1 MDAQHYER
9 DRGIFLMY
17 STNLAHPVDVYD
29 KCTFIK
35 WLFVADGDKHTT
47 LWQRDKLF
55 LPSSNCNIGG
65 HMD

>member
-1 MDAQHYER
+1 MNLPKGYLLGGQR
-9 DRGIFLMY
+9 DNTMRAIEDFFFMY

-47 LWQRDKLF
+47 L
-55 LPSSNCNIGG
+55 
-65 HMD
+65 